1 MTALLAEV
9 VELLYGDAEP
19 AQGFDGDETAAEVE
33 AILSFSGRPYCL
45 VRDWTIIEVAVSDE
59 YRASISAGGLA
70 PNVLYAA
77 NVVLHSSR
85 KRQPGDWVRSTFQR
99 SLRGYFFETK
109 NTTYMLLGPG
119 HRKRGSAQAVMAIT
133 S

>member
-1 MTALLAEV
+1 MTALLVEV
-9 VELLYGDAEP
+9 VELLYGYAEP
-19 AQGFDGDETAAEVE
+19 APGFDGDETAAEVE

-45 VRDWTIIEVAVSDE
+45 VRDWTIVEVDVSDD
-59 YRASISAGGLA
+59 YRASLAADGLA

-77 NVVLHSSR
+77 NVVLHSSG

-99 SLRGYFFETK
+99 SRSEHLFETK

-119 HRKRGSAQAVMAIT
+119 RRTRGRAQAVLAIT